1 MTENENTKNQMN
13 KNNFEMAAS
22 NSRISKKSRVF
33 HVFNHCFFHVSSF
46 VYQVFSFFKS
56 NVTEKGGSK
65 YGVQQGIVPFWVPVR
80 RF

>member
-1 MTENENTKNQMN
+1 MN

-22 NSRISKKSRVF
+22 NSISKTSRVF
-33 HVFNHCFFHVSSF
+33 HVFNHCFNQFFSCFIIFLSC
-46 VYQVFSFFKS
+46 VFRFFI

-65 YGVQQGIVPFWVPVR
+65 YGVQQGIAPIWVPVR

>member
-1 MTENENTKNQMN
+1 MN

-22 NSRISKKSRVF
+22 NSRISKTSRVF
-33 HVFNHCFFHVSSF
+33 HVFNHFFMFHHF
-46 VYQVFSFFKS
+46 FIMCFSFFLI

-65 YGVQQGIVPFWVPVR
+65 YGVQQGIAPFWVPVR